1 MYELGFYLKILTKL
15 QGMCFVHWNPESLG
29 I

>member
-1 MYELGFYLKILTKL
+1 MYELVFYLKILTKL
-15 QGMCFVHWNPESLG
+15 QGVYFVHWNPESSG